1 MKKLYS
7 MMMLAIIAMCASFT
21 AKADVF
27 TTTIT
32 WDTPGSVVLYFGGT
46 GESNKLDVPAD
57 VTSYTYTTESTWKT
71 MYIAAAEGYILEGAT
86 CEDGTEFKPSSYNSM
101 SSFVVKAYD
110 GKTINVK
117 CAKIEYDGSF
127 TINFVSAGTVN
138 ATLSNPKRDFN
149 LEGGE
154 QKLPILTKYNN
165 TLSLSAKAE
174 LASNYYVKKN
184 GEDVEWVD
192 FYGTLKL
199 SELSVADGDVI
210 EVKYNDEPAIIASE
224 QTKYTVTVN
233 YADQVAKNALSSI
246 FNKTKFESINSVDQF
261 EVVEGTLVQFSF
273 NTFDYTV
280 TINGEQLPGG
290 TQVDKYRTWSTTV
303 NANTTISVSA
313 KERDYGTTSI
323 SFMIDKP
330 ECLVVRDGTIDGPV
344 IDLSQYTPTSTTL
357 GGVSYKLYTVKA
369 NAKYG
374 KLFVLPAENCWFE
387 KCVYDSDGEE
397 AESGVVMSDYSNFRI
412 IASPIVRDQ
421 LLVVYLDSSCAP
433 SKVNLADAQ
442 GNKFTLEKGYNEF
455 QIDPKYS
462 NPMRISPV
470 DATNF
475 HALSDYIALA
485 ADENGVYY
493 ADLHAGGQV
502 MHIYDKNT
510 PAVRTITVKE
520 SGVTGTTVTIDHITY
535 TVEEGKTF
543 SALNNFD
550 VTVKPGEGA
559 SKVLNGETEAE
570 LTDGVYTFKPT
581 ADVEI
586 TVEAGNPTEMV
597 ITPAAD
603 SVAEEFESILIS
615 FPSAKTVEQALDDDE
630 LVFGNN
636 GWANYGW
643 TIAKVEAEQGV
654 AFTATPNFHTP
665 NGTFRLYMPEGF
677 FLIDGQYNSEEVDM
691 NFTVKRP
698 VSDFSYVFSPETD
711 TMITSE
717 WGINVAIAFNE
728 EYQVAIANQAGVK
741 VTLDGTDVTSQCM
754 VMTEECYFMVC
765 YPVGNAVG
773 KLALSIAEGALTL
786 SGAAVPA
793 ISREWNVIEPREYT
807 ADAEENWTGDQ
818 NLSKD
823 SDFEVIISFTG
834 ADSAELFHQAGIS
847 LYEMDYNAANRYN
860 EVATSVEAVTPEIQ
874 TYATAGATPTFKLT
888 FPSLYSVKG
897 DSYDYSKPVDL
908 KLNVEDGAFTLD
920 GNAPSPA
927 IEKEYRS
934 FLTTGIAN
942 INVTLDG
949 EARYYNLQGV
959 EVKNP
964 AEGQV
969 YIKVIGKK
977 AAKVQL

>member
-7 MMMLAIIAMCASFT
+7 LMLLALIALGASFT

-32 WDTPGSVVLYFGGT
+32 WDIPGSVVLYFDGAD
-46 GESNKLDVPAD
+46 ESNKLDVPAN
-57 VTSYTYTTESTWKT
+57 VTSYTFTTESTWKT
-71 MYIAAAEGYILEGAT
+71 MYISAAEGYILDGAT
-86 CEDGTEFKPSSYNSM
+86 CEDGTEFKPSSYNGM
-101 SSFVVKAYD
+101 SSFVVKTYD
-110 GKTINVK
+110 GKTVNVK
-117 CAKIEYDGSF
+117 CTKVEYDGSF
-127 TINFVSAGTVN
+127 TINFVSGGVVSATV
-138 ATLSNPKRDFN
+138 TNPKREFK

-154 QKLPILTKYNN
+154 QILPILTKYNN
-165 TLSLSAKAE
+165 TLSLSANAN

-184 GEDVEWVD
+184 GEEIEWPD
-192 FYGTLKL
+192 NFGTLKIQL
-199 SELSVADGDVI
+199 PVADGDEI
-210 EVKYNDEPAIIASE
+210 EVKYNDEPAVIASE

-233 YADQVAKNALSSI
+233 YADQAAKDALSSI

-261 EVVEGTLVQFSF
+261 DVVEGTLVQFSF

-313 KERDYGTTSI
+313 KERDYGTTYI

-344 IDLSQYTPTSTTL
+344 IDLSQYTPTTTTF
-357 GGVSYKLYTVKA
+357 GGVTYQLYSVKG

-397 AESGVVMSDYSNFRI
+397 NEASVVMSDFANFRI

-433 SKVNLADAQ
+433 SKVNVADAQ
-442 GNKFTLEKGYNEF
+442 GNKFTLVSGYNEF

-462 NPMRISPV
+462 NPMRISPI

-493 ADLHAGGQV
+493 TDLHADGQV
-502 MHIYDKNT
+502 LHIYDKNT
-510 PAVRTITVKE
+510 PAIRTITVNE
-520 SGVTGTTVTIDHITY
+520 TGVTGTTVTIDKLTY
-535 TVEEGKTF
+535 TVEEGKTY
-543 SALNNFD
+543 SALNNFA
-550 VTVKPGEGA
+550 VAVKPGEGA
-559 SKVLNGETEAE
+559 SKVLNGETVVE
-570 LTDGVYTFKPT
+570 LTDGVYTFKPD
-581 ADVEI
+581 ADVVI
-586 TVEAGNPTEMV
+586 TVEAGNPNEMV

-615 FPSAKTVEQALDDDE
+615 FPSAKTAEQALDDDE
-630 LVFGNN
+630 LIFGNN
-636 GWANYGW
+636 VWANYGW

-677 FLIDGQYNSEEVDM
+677 FKIDGQYDSEEVDM
-691 NFTVKRP
+691 NFTVNRP

-711 TMITSE
+711 TMVTSE
-717 WGINVAIAFNE
+717 FGINVAVAFNE
-728 EYQVAIANQAGVK
+728 EYNVAIANQAGIT
-741 VTLDGTDVTSQCM
+741 VTFDGNDVTSDCYL
-754 VMTEECYFMVC
+754 MTEGSYFMVS
-765 YPVGNAVG
+765 YYAPNAIG
-773 KLALSIAEGALTL
+773 KLSLSIAEGALTL

-793 ISREWNVIEPREYT
+793 ISREWNVVEPREYI
-807 ADAEENWTGDQ
+807 ADTEENWTGDQ

-834 ADSAELFHQAGIS
+834 ADTAELFWQAGIS

-874 TYATAGATPTFKLT
+874 TYATTTTTPAFKLT
-888 FPSLYSVKG
+888 FPSIKSVKG
-897 DSYDYSKPVDL
+897 EAYDYSKPIDL
-908 KLNVEDGAFTLD
+908 KLDVKEGAFTLD
-920 GNAPSPA
+920 GNAASPA
-927 IEKEYRS
+927 IEKEYHS